1 MNEIKEKELE
11 FVVKSYDS
19 GRFNPEKAISK
30 FHASHRGSQLR
41 RWWMTAAA
49 TAASVVIAVAAGIT
63 IHHFEM
69 VTSAKDAPHAETLIF
84 NPNVAATHEFIYEAA
99 PLDEV
104 LSELS
109 AYYGCSLKTDAHGKV
124 LTATFPDGD
133 IDFIVSM
140 IEKALDVD
148 ITVE

>member
-11 FVVKSYDS
+11 FVVKSYDHK
-19 GRFNPEKAISK
+19 RFNPDKAISK
-30 FHASHRGSQLR
+30 FHASHRKAQLR
-41 RWWMTAAA
+41 RWWVTAAA
-49 TAASVVIAVAAGIT
+49 TAASVVIAVAAGLT
-63 IHHFEM
+63 IHYE
-69 VTSAKDAPHAETLIF
+69 VVAPAKDSQPAQTHIL
-84 NPNVAATHEFIYEAA
+84 NPDVATTHEFVYDAA
-99 PLDEV
+99 PLEEV

-109 AYYGCSLKTDAHGKV
+109 AHYGCTLSTGAHDKV

-133 IDFIVSM
+133 IDFIVSV